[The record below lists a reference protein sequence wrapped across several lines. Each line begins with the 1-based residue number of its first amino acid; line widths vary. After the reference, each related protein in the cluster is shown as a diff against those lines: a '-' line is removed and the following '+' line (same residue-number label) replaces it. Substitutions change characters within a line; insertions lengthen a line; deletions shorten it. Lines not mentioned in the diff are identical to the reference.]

1 MEEKFRYYA
10 CVEDQSKA
18 SFTCQLVDTPSNT
31 PSTVRICGYV
41 STFFDPLLLSQKLKA
56 PVTILPLK

>member
-18 SFTCQLVDTPSNT
+18 SFTCQLVDTSS
-31 PSTVRICGYV
+31 STVRICGYV
-41 STFFDPLLLSQKLKA
+41 STFFDSLLLSQKLKA